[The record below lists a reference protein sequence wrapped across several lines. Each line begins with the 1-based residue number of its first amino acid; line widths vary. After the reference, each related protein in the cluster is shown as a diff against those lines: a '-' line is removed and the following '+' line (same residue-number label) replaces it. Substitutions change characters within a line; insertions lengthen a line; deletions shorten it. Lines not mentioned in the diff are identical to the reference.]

1 MKREDV
7 ARILEDVRAGQTS
20 VEQALEA
27 LAYLPF
33 ADFGDI
39 KLDLHREM
47 RTGVPEVIYA
57 PGKTARQIAEL
68 VQRLGNRHPVFIT
81 KADPTVYEAVKE
93 VAPAFYHERAR
104 IVVAGETTQTPGTG
118 GRLVVVS
125 AGTGDIPVAEEA
137 AVTAE
142 VLGCPVQRIFDVG
155 AAGIHR
161 LLEFREIL
169 QEAHVL
175 VVTAGMDGVLPGI
188 AASLFAA
195 PVIALPTSVG
205 YGTGLHGYAALLTML
220 NSCAPGVATVNIDNG
235 FGAGVLAYRIMRKV
249 AGNR

>member
-93 VAPAFYHERAR
+93 VAPASYYEKAR
-104 IVVAGETTQTPGTG
+104 IV
-118 GRLVVVS
+118 
-125 AGTGDIPVAEEA
+125 
-137 AVTAE
+137 
-142 VLGCPVQRIFDVG
+142 
-155 AAGIHR
+155 
-161 LLEFREIL
+161 
-169 QEAHVL
+169 
-175 VVTAGMDGVLPGI
+175 
-188 AASLFAA
+188 
-195 PVIALPTSVG
+195 
-205 YGTGLHGYAALLTML
+205 
-220 NSCAPGVATVNIDNG
+220 
-235 FGAGVLAYRIMRKV
+235 
-249 AGNR
+249 

>member
-1 MKREDV
+1 M
-7 ARILEDVRAGQTS
+7 S
-20 VEQALEA
+20 VEQALEI

-39 KLDLHREM
+39 KLDTHREM

-57 PGKTARQIAEL
+57 PGKTSRQIAEL
-68 VQRLGNRHPVFIT
+68 VQRLEGRHPVFIT
-81 KADPTVYEAVKE
+81 KADRTVYEAVNE
-93 VAPAFYHERAR
+93 MVPARYYEKAR
-104 IVVAGETTQTPGTG
+104 IVVVGTTTEEHRREGH
-118 GRLVVVS
+118 LAVIS

-142 VLGCPVQRIFDVG
+142 VLGCTVQRIFDIG

-161 LLEFREIL
+161 LLAFRDVL
-169 QEAHVL
+169 QKADVM
-175 VVTAGMDGVLPGI
+175 VVAAGMDGMLPGI

-220 NSCAPGVATVNIDNG
+220 NSCAPGVAVVNIDNG
-235 FGAGVLAYRIMRKV
+235 FGAGVLAYKIVQRKQT
-249 AGNR
+249 GDR